1 MLNTIAGAISFLFL
15 FQPATP
21 ATGPSLLGTCVKFTE
36 TGAVPVDCPGP
47 TRIPV
52 STISKQVLALMCTE
66 IQQPVLPRQHRSWK
80 RLGRRAPEPK
90 RQVCLITSG
99 TEK

>member
-1 MLNTIAGAISFLFL
+1 MLNTIVGMFLL
-15 FQPATP
+15 LQPAAP
-21 ATGPSLLGTCVKFTE
+21 ATGPSLLNTCVKFTE
-36 TGAVPVDCPGP
+36 TGPVPVDCPGP

-52 STISKQVLALMCTE
+52 STVSKQVLMLMCTE
-66 IQQPVLPRQHRSWK
+66 IPQPVLPRQHRSWK
-80 RLGRRAPEPK
+80 RLGHRAPEPK